1 MSTDIAK
8 CKIFAMSNIR
18 LLISALITGAV
29 TLCAHAQTY
38 PDRTI
43 RIIVPFAAGGST
55 DIVARTTSQKLSE
68 RLRLSIVIDN
78 RGGGG
83 GNIGSDMVAKAV
95 PDGYTLLIGTV
106 GSLTINPALYKTIPY
121 EPLKDLTPIGYI
133 GSTPHV
139 LVVHPS
145 LPARSVRELTALAR
159 SKPGELNYASGGTG
173 GSTHLA
179 AELFKS
185 LSKVDMIHVPF
196 KGGALGMVS
205 LLGGHV
211 DLMFQTMPP
220 VLPHVRSGRLRA
232 LGMTGADRSPLLPA
246 LPTIAESG
254 LPGYEVTQW
263 WGLLGPSGLPSAIVA
278 RLSSELNAILQQADV
293 KERFATEGADAVP
306 HTPDWFAAY
315 MKSESAKWAKIVRAA
330 GATAD

>member
-1 MSTDIAK
+1 MIGGY
-8 CKIFAMSNIR
+8 AMSSIR
-18 LLISALITGAV
+18 LLVSTLIIGAI
-29 TLCAHAQTY
+29 TLPAHAQTY

-55 DIVARTTSQKLSE
+55 DIVARTTSQNLAE
-68 RLRLSIVIDN
+68 RLRQPIVIDN

-83 GNIGSDMVAKAV
+83 GNIGSDMVAKAA

-106 GSLTINPALYKTIPY
+106 GSLTINPALYKKMPY

-185 LSKVDMIHVPF
+185 LSKVDMVHVPF

-220 VLPHVRSGRLRA
+220 VLPHVKSGRLRA

-263 WGLLGPSGLPSAIVA
+263 WGLLGPSGLSSAIVA
-278 RLSSELNAILQQADV
+278 RLNSELNAILQQADV
-293 KERFATEGADAVP
+293 KERFATEGADAAP
-306 HTPDWFAAY
+306 NTPEWFASR
-315 MKSESAKWAKIVRAA
+315 MKSESAKWAKIVRAS

>member
-1 MSTDIAK
+1 M
-8 CKIFAMSNIR
+8 R
-18 LLISALITGAV
+18 LMFSALISSAV
-29 TLCAHAQTY
+29 ILPAHAQTY

-68 RLRLSIVIDN
+68 RLRQSVVIDN

-83 GNIGSDMVAKAV
+83 GNIGSDMVAKAP

-106 GSLTINPALYKTIPY
+106 GSLAINPTLYKKMPY

-145 LPARSVRELTALAR
+145 LPARSVRELTSLAR

-185 LSKVDMIHVPF
+185 LSKLDMIHVPF

-205 LLGGHV
+205 LLGSHV

-220 VLPHVRSGRLRA
+220 VLPHVKSGRLRA

-278 RLSSELNAILQQADV
+278 RLSSELNAILQQPDV
-293 KERFATEGADAVP
+293 KERFATEGADAAP
-306 HTPDWFAAY
+306 NTPEWFASR
-315 MKSESAKWAKIVRAA
+315 MKLESAKWAKIVRAS

>member
-1 MSTDIAK
+1 MTLPYTLN
-8 CKIFAMSNIR
+8 AMR
-18 LLISALITGAV
+18 LLFSTLIVVAV
-29 TLCAHAQTY
+29 ILPAHAQTY

-68 RLRLSIVIDN
+68 RLRQSVVIDN

-83 GNIGSDMVAKAV
+83 GNIGSDMVAKAP

-106 GSLTINPALYKTIPY
+106 GSLAINPTLYKKMPY

-145 LPARSVRELTALAR
+145 LPARSVRELTSLAR

-179 AELFKS
+179 AELFNS

-220 VLPHVRSGRLRA
+220 VLPHVKSGRLRA

-278 RLSSELNAILQQADV
+278 RLSSELNGILQQADV
-293 KERFATEGADAVP
+293 KERFAKEGADAAP
-306 HTPDWFAAY
+306 NTPEWFASR
-315 MKSESAKWAKIVRAA
+315 MKLESAKWAKIVRAS

>member
-1 MSTDIAK
+1 MIGGYRL
-8 CKIFAMSNIR
+8 SNIR
-18 LLISALITGAV
+18 LLVSTLIIGPIM
-29 TLCAHAQTY
+29 LPAHAQTY

-68 RLRLSIVIDN
+68 RLRQSVVIDN

-83 GNIGSDMVAKAV
+83 GNIGSDMVAKAA

-106 GSLTINPALYKTIPY
+106 GSLTINPTLYKKMPY

-145 LPARSVRELTALAR
+145 LPTRSVRELIALAR

-185 LSKVDMIHVPF
+185 LSKVDMVHVPF

-211 DLMFQTMPP
+211 HLMFQTMPP
-220 VLPHVRSGRLRA
+220 VLPHVKSGRLRA

-263 WGLLGPSGLPSAIVA
+263 WGLLGPSGLSSAIVA

-293 KERFATEGADAVP
+293 KERFATEGADAAP
-306 HTPDWFAAY
+306 NTPEWFASH
-315 MKSESAKWAKIVRAA
+315 MKSESAKWAKIVRAS

>member
-1 MSTDIAK
+1 MTLPYTLN
-8 CKIFAMSNIR
+8 AMR
-18 LLISALITGAV
+18 LLFSTLIVVAV
-29 TLCAHAQTY
+29 ILPAHAQTY

-68 RLRLSIVIDN
+68 RLRQSVVIDN

-83 GNIGSDMVAKAV
+83 GNIGSDMVAKAP

-106 GSLTINPALYKTIPY
+106 GSLAINPTLYKKMPY

-145 LPARSVRELTALAR
+145 LPARSVRELTSLAR

-185 LSKVDMIHVPF
+185 LSKLDMIHVPF

-220 VLPHVRSGRLRA
+220 VLPHVKSGRLRA

-278 RLSSELNAILQQADV
+278 RLSTELNGILQHADV
-293 KERFATEGADAVP
+293 KERFAKEGADAAP
-306 HTPDWFAAY
+306 NTPEWFASR
-315 MKSESAKWAKIVRAA
+315 MKLESAKWAKIVRAS

>member
-1 MSTDIAK
+1 M
-8 CKIFAMSNIR
+8 R
-18 LLISALITGAV
+18 LLVSALIVSAFM
-29 TLCAHAQTY
+29 LPAHAQTY

-68 RLRLSIVIDN
+68 RLRQSVVIDN

-83 GNIGSDMVAKAV
+83 GNIGSDMVAKAP

-106 GSLTINPALYKTIPY
+106 GSLTINPALYKKMPY

-145 LPARSVRELTALAR
+145 LPTRSVRELTALAR

-185 LSKVDMIHVPF
+185 LTKVDMVHVPF

-211 DLMFQTMPP
+211 QLMFQTMPP
-220 VLPHVRSGRLRA
+220 VLPHVKSGRLRA
-232 LGMTGADRSPLLPA
+232 LGYDGSRSLATSARVADDRRIGPAGLRSHAVVGFAGSFRTVFCNRRAPQLRTERDPATGRCKRALRDGRRRRCAQYAGVVRLTYEIGIGEMGEDR
-246 LPTIAESG
+246 
-254 LPGYEVTQW
+254 
-263 WGLLGPSGLPSAIVA
+263 A
-278 RLSSELNAILQQADV
+278 RLGRYS
-293 KERFATEGADAVP
+293 
-306 HTPDWFAAY
+306 
-315 MKSESAKWAKIVRAA
+315 
-330 GATAD
+330 

>member
-1 MSTDIAK
+1 
-8 CKIFAMSNIR
+8 MSNIR
-18 LLISALITGAV
+18 LQLSALIVAAIA
-29 TLCAHAQTY
+29 LPAHAQTY

-68 RLRLSIVIDN
+68 RLRQSVVIDN

-83 GNIGSDMVAKAV
+83 GNIGSDIVAKAP

-106 GSLTINPALYKTIPY
+106 GSLAINPTLYKKMPY
-121 EPLKDLTPIGYI
+121 DPLKDLTPIGYI
-133 GSTPHV
+133 GSTPHL

-145 LPARSVRELTALAR
+145 LPTRSVRELVALAK

-185 LSKVDMIHVPF
+185 LSKVDMVHVPF
-196 KGGALGMVS
+196 KGGALGMVA

-211 DLMFQTMPP
+211 QLMFQTMPP
-220 VLPHVRSGRLRA
+220 VLPHVTSGRLRA
-232 LGMTGADRSPLLPA
+232 LGITGAERSPLLPE

-278 RLSSELNAILQQADV
+278 RLSTELNAILQQADV
-293 KERFATEGADAVP
+293 KERFASEGADA
-306 HTPDWFAAY
+306 TPNTPEWFASR
-315 MKSESAKWAKIVRAA
+315 MKSETAKWAKIVRAS